1 MWPGLW
7 DLSAGGAALAGE
19 NSRQA
24 AERETWEELG
34 YALDLRG
41 VRPALTVN
49 FSRGFDDLYALVR
62 DVELSRLRMQPS
74 EVEALAWLERDQVQ
88 QKIDRGEFVP
98 YRRALIDLLFDM
110 RGAWA
115 TSLPDRTNALPPQ
128 RESVFWRLRRAA
140 GRVRALACVAAR
152 GASAPCQ
159 CGGSRAI
166 SRRAPAWPGA
176 FTP

>member
-1 MWPGLW
+1 MEIWDVYDEDRRPTGKTAVRGRAEPGLHLIVHVCLFSPGGRLLAQKRHRDKSMWPGLW

-49 FSRGFDDLYALVR
+49 FSRGFDDLYALVC

-74 EVEALAWLERDQVQ
+74 EVEALAWLERDQVH

-110 RGAWA
+110 RG
-115 TSLPDRTNALPPQ
+115 SMGN
-128 RESVFWRLRRAA
+128 
-140 GRVRALACVAAR
+140 LAPR
-152 GASAPCQ
+152 
-159 CGGSRAI
+159 
-166 SRRAPAWPGA
+166 
-176 FTP
+176 